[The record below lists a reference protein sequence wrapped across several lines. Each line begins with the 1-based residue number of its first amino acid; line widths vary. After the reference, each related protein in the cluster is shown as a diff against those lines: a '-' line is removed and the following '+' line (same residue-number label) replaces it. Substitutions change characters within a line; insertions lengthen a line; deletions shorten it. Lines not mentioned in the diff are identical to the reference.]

1 MTLERASK
9 RLLRAVLDTENL
21 IFFIIIV
28 VVFYSDYKNTKKVC
42 LLQKYCEKIICF
54 QTILVISQTNLKKY
68 KNNSNKIMDLT
79 GKVIAIMEAR
89 SGVSARTGN
98 PWMTQE
104 YVIEVPGQYPRK
116 MVFNIF
122 GEDRIKQFNIQ
133 PGEELTVQFDIDAR
147 EYNGRW
153 FNDIRAYNI
162 IRGQVAQAVPSATPF
177 APQQPAEAQGANAP
191 FPPAQEPAGEST
203 ADDLPF

>member
-1 MTLERASK
+1 
-9 RLLRAVLDTENL
+9 
-21 IFFIIIV
+21 
-28 VVFYSDYKNTKKVC
+28 
-42 LLQKYCEKIICF
+42 
-54 QTILVISQTNLKKY
+54 
-68 KNNSNKIMDLT
+68 MDLT

-89 SGVSARTGN
+89 GGVSQRTGN

-104 YVIEVPGQYPRK
+104 YVIEVPGTYPRK

-133 PGEELTVQFDIDAR
+133 AGEEITVQFDIDAR

-153 FNDIRAYNI
+153 FNDIRAFNI
-162 IRGQVAQAVPSATPF
+162 IRGQIPQSVPSATPF
-177 APQQPAEAQGANAP
+177 PPQQSVAPAAGAQQESAAP
-191 FPPAQEPAGEST
+191 FPPAQESGEENA

>member
-1 MTLERASK
+1 
-9 RLLRAVLDTENL
+9 
-21 IFFIIIV
+21 
-28 VVFYSDYKNTKKVC
+28 
-42 LLQKYCEKIICF
+42 
-54 QTILVISQTNLKKY
+54 
-68 KNNSNKIMDLT
+68 
-79 GKVIAIMEAR
+79 MEAR
-89 SGVSARTGN
+89 GGVSQRTGN

-104 YVIEVPGQYPRK
+104 YVIEVPGQFPRK

-133 PGEELTVQFDIDAR
+133 PGEEITVQFDIDAR

-162 IRGQVAQAVPSATPF
+162 IRGQVAQSVPAATQAGGAAPAGAPF
-177 APQQPAEAQGANAP
+177 PPQQPAPSAATAP
-191 FPPAQEPAGEST
+191 FPPAQEPSAENA

>member
-1 MTLERASK
+1 
-9 RLLRAVLDTENL
+9 
-21 IFFIIIV
+21 
-28 VVFYSDYKNTKKVC
+28 
-42 LLQKYCEKIICF
+42 
-54 QTILVISQTNLKKY
+54 
-68 KNNSNKIMDLT
+68 MDLT

-89 SGVSARTGN
+89 GGVSARTGN

-104 YVIEVPGQYPRK
+104 YVIEIPGTYPRK

-133 PGEELTVQFDIDAR
+133 AGEEITVQFDIDAR

-162 IRGQVAQAVPSATPF
+162 IRGQISQSVPAATPF
-177 APQQPAEAQGANAP
+177 PPQQPAASAPQAAASP
-191 FPPAQEPAGEST
+191 FPPATESSAEGD
-203 ADDLPF
+203 ADNLPF